1 MNLNKTLG
9 RVATA
14 LVAGAMLTALAMP
27 AYATN
32 YNPANGIKFSKTI
45 DMTAAQGATVPNVT
59 YGYAINPGK
68 AVGATQTTP
77 EIKAGVAG
85 ATITENVTFASTD
98 SIVENKATQQVEVDF
113 DSVQFPTAGIYRYV
127 ITETDPA
134 TPVAGLA
141 TSDQDNTIYLDVY
154 VTNGDNGCEISYYQ
168 MVTSPD
174 APTGSAYDDEAKFTG
189 DEDAYTTYTLTVTKN
204 VEGDMADMTAE
215 FSIDVDFTNLSNGTK
230 VTVDDVASSAAVSNA
245 VSVNKS
251 LGDDEFMTITGVPAN
266 AVYSVVENLENKAGY
281 TVTYTYDDSE
291 AKNATTGADEYTTVS
306 NSNMSSA
313 NHNVVVINTKTATA
327 PTGIVMN
334 VAPYVLLVVVAAAGC
349 FVFLRKRRE
358 D

>member
-1 MNLNKTLG
+1 
-9 RVATA
+9 
-14 LVAGAMLTALAMP
+14 
-27 AYATN
+27 
-32 YNPANGIKFSKTI
+32 
-45 DMTAAQGATVPNVT
+45 
-59 YGYAINPGK
+59 
-68 AVGATQTTP
+68 
-77 EIKAGVAG
+77 
-85 ATITENVTFASTD
+85 
-98 SIVENKATQQVEVDF
+98 
-113 DSVQFPTAGIYRYV
+113 
-127 ITETDPA
+127 
-134 TPVAGLA
+134 
-141 TSDQDNTIYLDVY
+141 
-154 VTNGDNGCEISYYQ
+154 
-168 MVTSPD
+168 
-174 APTGSAYDDEAKFTG
+174 
-189 DEDAYTTYTLTVTKN
+189 
-204 VEGDMADMTAE
+204 MADMTAE